1 MGVKVGKD
9 EKPQLPMPR
18 QITEVCFY
26 ALLPSNGL
34 RRGPPPLSS
43 PIPMQRGNKVT
54 LPSLLQ
60 FYINRN

>member
-26 ALLPSNGL
+26 ALLLSSGMKG
-34 RRGPPPLSS
+34 GPPPLSS
-43 PIPMQRGNKVT
+43 LILVQRGNKIT
-54 LPSLLQ
+54 LPFPLL
-60 FYINRN
+60 FYIDRN